1 MMSPDVLRS
10 ITQVYWEVGV
20 NSGAISIEYFEDPIF
35 ASPLPRVKFFSGNA
49 LETGTEVEKTTFST
63 PCSTRKFS

>member
-1 MMSPDVLRS
+1 MMSPDMLRS
-10 ITQVYWEVGV
+10 IIQAYWEDGV
-20 NSGAISIEYFEDPIF
+20 NPGSISIEYFEVPIF

-49 LETGTEVEKTTFST
+49 LETDTEVEKTTFST